1 MKRKV
6 CICFLLLLVS
16 GMAFSQ
22 AYKDTK
28 QPVEKRIKSILSQM
42 TLEEKIDY
50 LGGVDG
56 YYIRAIPRLGLPVLK
71 TSDGPVGSRNDGQST
86 AYPAT
91 VLATATWNV
100 DLLKELGESLAS
112 DCHAR
117 GVHILLAPGV
127 NICRAP
133 MGGRNFEYMGEDP
146 YLAGRMAVAYI
157 KGLQGKGVAGC
168 IKHYAGN
175 EQEWD
180 RNRVSSNIDER
191 TLQEIYLPAF
201 RAAVV
206 EGKVATAMDSYNL
219 LNGEHSTQ
227 NNHLNND
234 ILKKMW
240 GFDGILMSDWGATYD
255 GIAAAKGGL
264 DLEMGSGDHM
274 NRATLIPAIKSGV
287 ISESMIDEKVS
298 RILRIIFRY
307 GFYDHPQQDKRIP
320 LDNPASARVAL
331 KIARE
336 GVVLLKN
343 EDRVLPLDETKI
355 KKIAVIGPNANQY
368 VFGGGSSQTIPFHN
382 VTTYDGIKNLVGNKI
397 DVECVSESQ
406 NVAEMI
412 QNAEFYTKAGSS
424 EKGLKGEYFANMTM
438 SGAPAYTRTDEKIDF
453 NWGTG
458 APNIDV
464 KNFPADAFSV
474 RWTGVIRAD
483 HNTVYTF
490 VAKGDDGYR
499 LWVNDKLVIDGWRDQ
514 ATTQQ
519 IGSIALEAGKDYAV
533 KLEYYDHTGSA
544 EIHLGWADNGKSIEK
559 AAQIAAAAD
568 AAVVC
573 VGFNGEFEQEGQDR
587 TFELPGGQ
595 NELINAVAKANPNTI
610 VILNGGGNVDM
621 QPWLANVKG
630 LLHVWY
636 TGQEGGTA
644 IAEILFGK
652 VNPSGKLPDT
662 FEKRWE
668 DNPTHDS
675 YYDSDKTLNVTYKE
689 GLLVGYRYYDTKK
702 VEPQFPFG
710 FGLSYTTFA
719 YSNLS
724 VVPVKNIT
732 DEYTVSFDIQNTG
745 KVAGAEAAQIY
756 VRPID
761 SKVSR
766 PDKELKGF
774 SKVFLNPGEKKRVS
788 VVLKADA
795 FAYFQTALNEF
806 VVDKG
811 QYELIVGASSQ
822 DLKLKKMINIGK
834 STILK

>member
-1 MKRKV
+1 MRKNYWYLFV
-6 CICFLLLLVS
+6 LLLFPYF
-16 GMAFSQ
+16 AFSQ
-22 AYKDTK
+22 GYRDSKT
-28 QPVEKRIKSILSQM
+28 PIEKRVKDLLSKM

-50 LGGVDG
+50 LGGVNS
-56 YYIRAIPRLGLPVLK
+56 YYIRAIPRLGLPLIK

-91 VLATATWNV
+91 VLATASWDTN
-100 DLLKELGESLAS
+100 LAKELGESLGS
-112 DCHAR
+112 DCRAR

-146 YLAGRMAVAYI
+146 YLASRMAVAYI
-157 KGLQGKGVAGC
+157 KGLQSKGVAGC

-201 RAAVV
+201 KAAVV
-206 EGKVATAMDSYNL
+206 EGKVATAMNSYNL

-227 NNHLNND
+227 NSHLNND

-274 NRATLIPAIKSGV
+274 NRETLIPAIKSGV
-287 ISESMIDEKVS
+287 IPESMIDDKVS
-298 RILRIIFRY
+298 RILRIVFRY
-307 GFYDHPQQDKRIP
+307 GFYDRPQQDKQIP
-320 LDNPASARVAL
+320 LDNPASAKIAL
-331 KIARE
+331 KVARE

-343 EDRVLPLDETKI
+343 EGHILPLDESRI

-368 VFGGGSSQTIPFHN
+368 VFGGGSSQTISFHSVN
-382 VTTYDGIKNLVGNKI
+382 TYKGIMNLVGNKI
-397 DVECVSESQ
+397 DVACVSESQ

-412 QNAEFYTKAGSS
+412 QNAEFYTETGSN
-424 EKGLKGEYFANMTM
+424 EKGLRGEYFNNMTL
-438 SGAPAYTRTDEKIDF
+438 SGSPAYTRTDEKVDF

-464 KNFPADAFSV
+464 QNFPTDAFSV
-474 RWTGVIRAD
+474 RWTGVLRAV
-483 HNTVYTF
+483 HSSVYTF

-499 LWVNDKLVIDGWRDQ
+499 LWIDNKLVIDGWKDQ
-514 ATTQQ
+514 PTTQQ
-519 IGSIALEAGKDYAV
+519 IGAISLEQGKDYAV

-544 EIHLGWADNGKSIEK
+544 EIHLGWADTGKSIEK
-559 AAQIAAAAD
+559 AAEAASSAD
-568 AAVVC
+568 AVILC

-621 QPWLANVKG
+621 QPWLSNVKG
-630 LLHVWY
+630 LLHGWY

-644 IAEILFGK
+644 LAEILFGK

-668 DNPTHDS
+668 DNPTHNS
-675 YYDSDKTLNVTYKE
+675 YYDSDKSLNVTYKE
-689 GLLVGYRYYDTKK
+689 GLLVGYRYYDTKH

-719 YSNLS
+719 YSGLRI
-724 VVPVKNIT
+724 VPQTIKGGQG
-732 DEYTVSFDIQNTG
+732 YQVSFEIQNTG
-745 KVAGAEAAQIY
+745 KRDGAEVAQVY
-756 VRPID
+756 VKALHP
-761 SKVSR
+761 SVMM
-766 PDKELKGF
+766 PEKELKGF
-774 SKVFLNPGEKKRVS
+774 TRVYLKAGEKKRVS
-788 VVLKADA
+788 VLLNSDA
-795 FAYFQTALNEF
+795 FSYFNVRQNKFL
-806 VVDKG
+806 VDKG
-811 QYELIVGASSQ
+811 VYKIIVGASSR
-822 DLKLKKMINIGK
+822 DLKLNGAVSVK
-834 STILK
+834 

>member
-1 MKRKV
+1 MKIKSV
-6 CICFLLLLVS
+6 LLFLLLALSSFV
-16 GMAFSQ
+16 FSQ
-22 AYKDTK
+22 EYKNASL
-28 QPVEKRIKSILSQM
+28 PVEKRIKSLLSQM

-56 YYIRAIPRLGLPVLK
+56 YYIRAVPRLGLPAIK

-91 VLATATWNV
+91 VLAAATWNI

-157 KGLQGKGVAGC
+157 KGLQSKGVAGC

-175 EQEWD
+175 EQEWN
-180 RNRVSSNIDER
+180 RNRISSNIDER
-191 TLQEIYLPAF
+191 TLHEIYLPAF
-201 RAAVV
+201 KSAVV

-219 LNGEHSTQ
+219 LNGEHTTQ
-227 NNHLNND
+227 NSHLNND
-234 ILKKMW
+234 ILKKIW

-274 NRATLIPAIKSGV
+274 NRATLIPAIKNGV
-287 ISESMIDEKVS
+287 IPESLIDDKVS
-298 RILRIIFRY
+298 RILRLIFHF
-307 GFYDHPQQDKRIP
+307 GFYDHSQQDKRIP
-320 LDNPASARVAL
+320 LDNPASSEIAL

-343 EDRVLPLDETKI
+343 EGLILPLDESKI

-368 VFGGGSSQTIPFHN
+368 VFGGGSSQTIPFHK
-382 VTTYDGIKNLVGNKI
+382 VTTYDGIKNLVGSKVNI
-397 DVECVSESQ
+397 ECVSESQ

-412 QNAEFYTKAGSS
+412 QNAKFYTEAGSG

-438 SGAPAYTRTDEKIDF
+438 SGAPAFTRKDQKIDF

-458 APNIDV
+458 APDIDV
-464 KNFPADAFSV
+464 QKFPTDSFSV
-474 RWTGVIRAD
+474 RWTGVIRAE
-483 HNTVYTF
+483 HSSVYTF
-490 VAKGDDGYR
+490 VAKGDDGFR
-499 LWVNDKLVIDGWRDQ
+499 LWIDNKLVIDGWKDQ
-514 ATTQQ
+514 PTSQQ
-519 IGSIALEAGKDYAV
+519 IGTIVLERGNDYAV
-533 KLEYYDHTGSA
+533 KLEYYDHTSGA
-544 EIHLGWADNGKSIEK
+544 EIHLGWADNGKTIEK
-559 AAQIAAAAD
+559 AAKVASSAD
-568 AAVVC
+568 VAIVC

-587 TFELPGGQ
+587 SFELPGGQ

-610 VILNGGGNVDM
+610 VIVNGGGNVYM
-621 QPWLANVKG
+621 QPWLSNVKG
-630 LLHVWY
+630 LLHGWY

-668 DNPTHDS
+668 DNPTYHS
-675 YYDSDKTLNVTYKE
+675 YYDPDNTMNVNYKE
-689 GLLVGYRYYDTKK
+689 GLLLGYRYYDTKK

-710 FGLSYTTFA
+710 YGLSYTTFT
-719 YSNLS
+719 YTKMN
-724 VVPVKNIT
+724 VTKTGNHTVTGEVYVKNK
-732 DEYTVSFDIQNTG
+732 G
-745 KVAGAEAAQIY
+745 KLDGFEVVQIY
-756 VRPID
+756 VKPLAPSVDRP
-761 SKVSR
+761 VH
-766 PDKELKGF
+766 ELKAF
-774 SKVFLNPGEKKRVS
+774 KKVFVKAGQTVKVNFTLNDSSFSYFDVS
-788 VVLKADA
+788 KNSWA
-795 FAYFQTALNEF
+795 
-806 VVDKG
+806 VDHG
-811 QYELIVGASSQ
+811 QYEIQAATNSRDILATARIVY
-822 DLKLKKMINIGK
+822 
-834 STILK
+834 